1 MKMEVK
7 KKKLV
12 FYIIYCHTL
21 STFKCLFFFLCMCL
35 ALQPYFKSITILL
48 KPLGRNH
55 ILCSQS
61 SLFIPFLYLILTSI
75 KLQSLPSKQMPSN
88 LFLKITLIHFPTVPQ
103 ACQYD
108 STCSLCLVFSE
119 SANGQKYMLWP
130 CPIHNL
136 YITGYRNLFQ

>member
-1 MKMEVK
+1 MEVK
-7 KKKLV
+7 KKKL
-12 FYIIYCHTL
+12 FYFHIIYCQSL

-35 ALQPYFKSITILL
+35 ALHYYKSITILL

-75 KLQSLPSKQMPSN
+75 KLQSLPSKKMPSK

-103 ACQYD
+103 AWQYD

-119 SANGQKYMLWP
+119 TANGQKYMLWP